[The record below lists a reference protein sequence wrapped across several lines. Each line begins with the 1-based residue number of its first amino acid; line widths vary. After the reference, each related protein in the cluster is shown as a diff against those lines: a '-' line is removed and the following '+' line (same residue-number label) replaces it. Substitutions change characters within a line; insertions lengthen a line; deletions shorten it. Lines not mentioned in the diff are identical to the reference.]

1 MKPSLRGPQLGE
13 GVYTTLLWGAGPP
26 PTWPLHLLR
35 LQRDADQVGLAP
47 PEFDQ
52 LGPLVEEQLRICPCP
67 GLLRLRIRW
76 WADGGEPLSQAA
88 PRGRWELHA
97 QPLDSGQRAR
107 PAVAL
112 LSCGPARFPRL
123 WAGAKGTAIG
133 EDLAWRRR
141 AQGQAPGETDALL
154 CTPSGLWSETPT
166 AALLAGLGDG
176 RVACVAPEAW
186 PVRSTTLQALRQG
199 ELAREIVEMPL
210 GPRDLGQLRWLALLN
225 AVAGAQPVAS
235 VDGKALEVPP
245 DIWLEAA
252 RLVTEPPR

>member
-1 MKPSLRGPQLGE
+1 MKQQLRGPQLGE

-52 LGPLVEEQLRICPCP
+52 LGQLIEDQLRLCPCP
-67 GLLRLRIRW
+67 GLVRLRIRW

-97 QPLDSGQRAR
+97 QPLDPNQRPG

-123 WAGAKGTAIG
+123 WAGAKVTAIG

-141 AQGQAPGETDALL
+141 AQGQAPGETEALL
-154 CTPSGLWSETPT
+154 CTASGLWSETPT

-186 PVRSTTLQALRQG
+186 PVRSTTLQALREGKWGG
-199 ELAREIVEMPL
+199 EIEELPL
-210 GPRDLGQLRWLALLN
+210 GPGDLGNLRWLALLN
-225 AVAGAQPVAS
+225 AVAGARPVARL
-235 VDGKALEVPP
+235 DGQELEAPP
-245 DIWLEAA
+245 DKWREAA
-252 RLVTEPPR
+252 RLVTQPPR